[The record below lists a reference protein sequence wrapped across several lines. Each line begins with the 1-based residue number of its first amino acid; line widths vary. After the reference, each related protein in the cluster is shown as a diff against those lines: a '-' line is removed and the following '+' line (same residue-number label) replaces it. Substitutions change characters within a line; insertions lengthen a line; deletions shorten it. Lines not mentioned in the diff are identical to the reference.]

1 MKFFH
6 QQRLSAYGN
15 RSRHFNGYASD
26 SIIHGARLMTHGAEG
41 KRETPPRQIKTA
53 MVKLTVPSA
62 R

>member
-6 QQRLSAYGN
+6 QRRLNAYGN

-26 SIIHGARLMTHGAEG
+26 SIIHGPTYDSRGGMGWP
-41 KRETPPRQIKTA
+41 PPRQIKTA